1 MAGGPEATL
10 FLGLLLLSTKLCVYA
25 WLQLQCSRAHTVL
38 NHTKHALLCTQLNP
52 RPKPKSAPL
61 FKGALVLLFHPAMF
75 PNVHLL
81 HPAVGKIE
89 ESSYI
94 VLENKWPL
102 FWTCLIF
109 MEAPF
114 TPPNALGS
122 PKRWIEYLNRVL
134 SLHNSLVT
142 TQPLKRRIENVLM
155 QFIYAF
161 ISLKIIHIY
170 TKSD

>member
-1 MAGGPEATL
+1 MTFTFQTFSPWQRGTFTFIDIYIYGRRAWSHTISGAIA
-10 FLGLLLLSTKLCVYA
+10 LSTKLCVYA
-25 WLQLQCSRAHTVL
+25 WLQLQCTRAHTVL
-38 NHTKHALLCTQLNP
+38 NHTKHAFLCTRLNP

-61 FKGALVLLFHPAMF
+61 FKGTLVLLFRPAMF

-81 HPAVGKIE
+81 HPAVRKTE
-89 ESSYI
+89 KSSYI

-122 PKRWIEYLNRVL
+122 PKRWIEYLN
-134 SLHNSLVT
+134 HGFYHYT
-142 TQPLKRRIENVLM
+142 T
-155 QFIYAF
+155 
-161 ISLKIIHIY
+161 H
-170 TKSD
+170 